1 MAAMCIDLPE
11 QIHER
16 LRERAK
22 EDKRSM
28 RQTILIALE
37 RLFDEETKRSSQ
49 KRGRSAI

>member
-1 MAAMCIDLPE
+1 MAMCIDLPDK
-11 QIHER
+11 IHER

-37 RLFDEETKRSSQ
+37 RLFDEETKRPPV
-49 KRGRSAI
+49 KRGRSSI